1 MNRKRKEKI
10 VKDKLGK
17 LLGYIREGKLKEM
30 WKQTGWI
37 LQYARRYWK
46 AMVIYTLLGLT
57 GTAVSLISSLISKD
71 LVDIITGHQTESFLA
86 LCGLMDFSIGNILSA
101 QLPLAS

>member
-57 GTAVSLISSLISKD
+57 GTPLSLISSLKSKD
-71 LVDIITGHQTESFLA
+71 MLHIITGQQTGKL
-86 LCGLMDFSIGNILSA
+86 LCTY
-101 QLPLAS
+101 ASKN